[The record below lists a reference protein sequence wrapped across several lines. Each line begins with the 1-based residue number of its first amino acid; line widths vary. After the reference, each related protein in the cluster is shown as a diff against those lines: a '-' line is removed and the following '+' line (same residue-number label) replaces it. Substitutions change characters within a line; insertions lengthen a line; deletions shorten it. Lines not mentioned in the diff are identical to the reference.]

1 MKRIYKHLKRF
12 YNMSMFILIFII
24 KTSIKMFIV
33 ISIGIPISLVVFVTD
48 YISNDEFFDEK
59 YI

>member
-1 MKRIYKHLKRF
+1 
-12 YNMSMFILIFII
+12 MSMFILIFII